1 METGKDPGT
10 LLKVLKV
17 QGRASSIKK
26 LAVSNGRGHGAE
38 HKEKSIGHTRT
49 FGVWS
54 TVEDQGLNEGQPP
67 FPVII

>member
-38 HKEKSIGHTRT
+38 HKEH
-49 FGVWS
+49 WS
-54 TVEDQGLNEGQPP
+54 HKKIWCLVYSRRSRAK
-67 FPVII
+67 